1 MNRSQ
6 KYIKVNMDKNL
17 VKEEVADNLNHL
29 FVEQADN
36 IENAVRSLKVVAHPV
51 RLKILCVL
59 KDGESTVQALEKYV
73 GVAQATL
80 SQHLSLLKDRGIL
93 ASTREGNFS
102 VYRLAN
108 QQVANLFDMIQK
120 IYCI

>member
-1 MNRSQ
+1 METNQ
-6 KYIKVNMDKNL
+6 
-17 VKEEVADNLNHL
+17 VKAEITEALDHI
-29 FVEQADN
+29 FCDQADN
-36 IENAVRSLKVVAHPV
+36 IENAVRSLKVIAHPV

-59 KDGESTVQALEKYV
+59 KDSECTVQALEKYV

-93 ASTREGNFS
+93 TSSREGHYS

-108 QQVANLFDMIQK
+108 QKTAELFDMIRS
-120 IYCI
+120 IYCS

>member
-1 MNRSQ
+1 METNQVNEEISQ
-6 KYIKVNMDKNL
+6 TLNQVF
-17 VKEEVADNLNHL
+17 VK
-29 FVEQADN
+29 QTDN
-36 IENAVRSLKVVAHPV
+36 IENAVRSLKVIAHPV

-59 KDGESTVQALEKYV
+59 KDSECTVQLLEKYV

-102 VYRLAN
+102 VYRLASPKF
-108 QQVANLFDMIQK
+108 AELFDMIRTM
-120 IYCI
+120 YCS

>member
-1 MNRSQ
+1 METN
-6 KYIKVNMDKNL
+6 V
-17 VKEEVADNLNHL
+17 VKDEVAAALDHL
-29 FVEQADN
+29 FVEQAGN

-93 ASTREGNFS
+93 ASTREGNYS

-108 QQVANLFDMIQK
+108 HKVADLFDMIQQLF
-120 IYCI
+120 CN

>member
-1 MNRSQ
+1 MESNQ
-6 KYIKVNMDKNL
+6 
-17 VKEEVADNLNHL
+17 VKQEITQTLNHL

-36 IENAVRSLKVVAHPV
+36 IENAVRSLKVIAHPI

-59 KDGESTVQALEKYV
+59 KDSDCTVQALEKYV

-93 ASTREGNFS
+93 ASTRDGNYS

-108 QQVANLFDMIQK
+108 EQIAELFDMVRRM
-120 IYCI
+120 YCS

>member
-1 MNRSQ
+1 METNQ
-6 KYIKVNMDKNL
+6 
-17 VKEEVADNLNHL
+17 VKDNISKTLDHL

-36 IENAVRSLKVVAHPV
+36 IENAVRSLKVIAHPI

-59 KDGESTVQALEKYV
+59 KDSECTVQALEKYV

-93 ASTREGNFS
+93 VSTRDGHFS

-108 QQVANLFDMIQK
+108 EQIAGLFDLVRNM
-120 IYCI
+120 YCS

>member
-1 MNRSQ
+1 METNQ
-6 KYIKVNMDKNL
+6 
-17 VKEEVADNLNHL
+17 VKDEITQTLDHL

-36 IENAVRSLKVVAHPV
+36 IENAVRSLKVIAHPV

-59 KDGESTVQALEKYV
+59 KDSECTVQALEKYV

-93 ASTREGNFS
+93 VSSREGHYS

-108 QQVANLFDMIQK
+108 EQIADLFEMVRYM
-120 IYCI
+120 YCS